1 MYPTNPIEILGI
13 WTSMIVILMIF
24 SYLLYK
30 ETPIYRVAE
39 HLFIGLSFAITAVT
53 AIGTTTKVAITPL
66 MQGNP
71 LYIIPLILGL
81 LFYTIFIPKYRWLSR
96 FSLAALVGSMIG
108 LGMRGVLIPNIVQQ
122 VITTITPPKT
132 DLALDWFNMIFMAV
146 STFCALTYFLLT
158 HEHKGVLTYTTRFG
172 RGVIMLGLG
181 AMFGNTVLMRMA
193 MLSGVAEQILK
204 VLGIIPY

>member
-1 MYPTNPIEILGI
+1 
-13 WTSMIVILMIF
+13 
-24 SYLLYK
+24 
-30 ETPIYRVAE
+30 
-39 HLFIGLSFAITAVT
+39 
-53 AIGTTTKVAITPL
+53 
-66 MQGNP
+66 
-71 LYIIPLILGL
+71 
-81 LFYTIFIPKYRWLSR
+81 
-96 FSLAALVGSMIG
+96 
-108 LGMRGVLIPNIVQQ
+108 
-122 VITTITPPKT
+122 
-132 DLALDWFNMIFMAV
+132 MIFMAV